1 MRRSKS
7 IGGLVAAAL
16 CRRVG
21 TPRQSGAATSQ
32 LSLAGAGGLGA
43 AVTTRELFHAP
54 GGVDEFLFAGKKRMA
69 GSADADFNVSF
80 GRAGVINRAARAN
93 DIGLLIIGMNVRLH
107 VEKRAES
114 LAGKGQVP
122 K

>member
-1 MRRSKS
+1 M
-7 IGGLVAAAL
+7 IVVAVAVSA
-16 CRRVG
+16 VG
-21 TPRQSGAATSQ
+21 VGAWHKRLYIQ

-43 AVTTRELFHAP
+43 AVTTREFFHAP

-80 GRAGVINRAARAN
+80 GRASVINRAARAN
-93 DIGLLIIGMNVRLH
+93 DIGLLIIGMNVRFH
-107 VEKRAES
+107 IQKRVQNLTAE
-114 LAGKGQVP
+114 GQIR